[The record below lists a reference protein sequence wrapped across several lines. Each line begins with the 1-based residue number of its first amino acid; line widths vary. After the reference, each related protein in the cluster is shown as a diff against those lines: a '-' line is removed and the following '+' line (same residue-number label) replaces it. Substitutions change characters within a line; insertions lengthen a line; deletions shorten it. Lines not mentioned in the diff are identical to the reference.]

1 MSANCLFSF
10 GFFFSVFSDT
20 VFHVTDFQCNCANGL
35 RWMIQSPVDKMCG
48 QIRSVMRDTWV
59 LGQLLLYWHG
69 GPSSSSSLT
78 ARSEQSLTNNG
89 SRRKAEQKKVT
100 NTSISGIYVHIYCIY
115 KYIYWVCGV
124 ELICSKTS
132 ESDIGNRV
140 VLIGLDCVW
149 KSNFHAPLLINCALT
164 QHFSFHDPNF
174 LLPSIVDT
182 LTLLILWHYHS
193 RCLKKKKK
201 QARRPWMLLFSM
213 AK

>member
-1 MSANCLFSF
+1 MPSEVCNKKLLLFCGSSSRAFDANRFAQRLPPFIRHKMRMKSVKMSANCLFSF

-100 NTSISGIYVHIYCIY
+100 NTSISGIYVYIVYINIYIQ
-115 KYIYWVCGV
+115 
-124 ELICSKTS
+124 S
-132 ESDIGNRV
+132 
-140 VLIGLDCVW
+140 VW
-149 KSNFHAPLLINCALT
+149 GGA
-164 QHFSFHDPNF
+164 D
-174 LLPSIVDT
+174 
-182 LTLLILWHYHS
+182 
-193 RCLKKKKK
+193 
-201 QARRPWMLLFSM
+201 LF
-213 AK
+213 KD